1 MSRYV
6 SYRDF
11 DWVLLGFVLVICGLG
26 VLQIHSATEHTKFAG
41 AHIKQVYWIL
51 AGVGAMFLVSLFNY
65 QAVLEQIHWMYIAA
79 LASLIAV
86 LMFGQRYLGRS
97 GGSDAGWRT
106 FSTIRW
112 VKLILILAVAKYFAD
127 LHERELSWPDFL
139 KAGLIVG
146 FPMLMV
152 LAQPDLGTAL
162 TYLPIAIM
170 GLFLGG
176 LRWRQAG
183 VVLLLGALCMPLAWH
198 HMKDYQK
205 QRLVS
210 FREPDADPRGA
221 GYQVT
226 QSLIAV
232 GSGGIWGSNQVS
244 QTHLAFLPVPQT
256 DFIFAAFAEEHGFVG
271 ALGVLLLYFIVLMR
285 LTQNAQTAPDRAG
298 AFLVMGVVAVLSFHI
313 LKGQHW
319 HGGWHFMPV
328 HGNTFAAH
336 ESLRVGLPFFSCRSW
351 RCMDGNES
359 VRMPPPPFRELKQ
372 VGRDQ
377 GCPSHS
383 RGYAWERCH
392 ETRLSRFNEQD

>member
-11 DWVLLGFVLVICGLG
+11 DWVLMGFVLVICALG
-26 VLQIHSATEHTKFAG
+26 VVQIRSATEHTKFAG
-41 AHIKQVYWIL
+41 AHIKQIYWIL
-51 AGVGAMFLVSLFNY
+51 AGVGTMFLVSLLNY
-65 QAVLEQIHWMYIAA
+65 QALLEKIHWMYFAA
-79 LASLIAV
+79 LASLMAV
-86 LMFGQRYLGRS
+86 LLFGQKYLGARRWIKMP
-97 GGSDAGWRT
+97 GGAHFQPSE
-106 FSTIRW
+106 W

-139 KAGLIVG
+139 KAGAIVG

-162 TYLPIAIM
+162 TYLPVAMM

-176 LRWRQAG
+176 LRLKQAA
-183 VVLLLGALCMPLAWH
+183 VVILILGLLVPVAW
-198 HMKDYQK
+198 MKVLKPYQK
-205 QRLVS
+205 ERLTS
-210 FREPDADPRGA
+210 FMNPDADRQGS
-221 GYQVT
+221 GYQVN

-298 AFLVMGVVAVLSFHI
+298 VFLVMGVVAVLSFHI
-313 LKGQHW
+313 LVNVGMVV
-319 HGGWHFMPV
+319 GFMPV
-328 HGNTFAAH
+328 TGIP
-336 ESLRVGLPFFSCRSW
+336 LPLMSYGGSSVLFMFLALG
-351 RCMDGNES
+351 MVMN
-359 VRMPPPPFRELKQ
+359 VRMR
-372 VGRDQ
+372 
-377 GCPSHS
+377 
-383 RGYAWERCH
+383 
-392 ETRLSRFNEQD
+392 RFVN